1 MTRSGTI
8 TTEDGGRT
16 NLWATEPRMY
26 ISQTDAERYGYE
38 TYAEKAEKLNGRTA
52 MLGFIAAVISY
63 TTSGS
68 VFFFGVFGF

>member
-16 NLWATEPRMY
+16 NMFASEPRMY
-26 ISQTDAERYGYE
+26 VSQTDAERYGYE

-52 MLGFIAAVISY
+52 MLGFAAALLSY
-63 TTSGS
+63 ATTGS
-68 VFFFGVFGF
+68 VFFFGALGF